1 MWGACLL
8 CIFCSLHFVF
18 RVSGFFFGAVLAVP
32 SVPQG
37 CLGGPVGVL
46 LRAVR
51 GARQGHRTAV
61 MAGRKADFG
70 AFPVAQKKQ

>member
-1 MWGACLL
+1 LL
-8 CIFCSLHFVF
+8 SFFSPLHFVLS
-18 RVSGFFFGAVLAVP
+18 VSGFFFGTVLAVP

-51 GARQGHRTAV
+51 GARQGHRTPV
-61 MAGRKADFG
+61 MAGRRADFG
-70 AFPVAQKKQ
+70 AFPVEARSW